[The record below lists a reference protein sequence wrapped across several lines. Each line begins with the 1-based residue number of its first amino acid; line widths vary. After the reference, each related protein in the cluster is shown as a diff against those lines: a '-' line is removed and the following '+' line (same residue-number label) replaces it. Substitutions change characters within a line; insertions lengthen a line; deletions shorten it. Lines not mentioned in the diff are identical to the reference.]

1 MKEISLIKHA
11 KGALGL
17 RVFGLG
23 PNLKPTNGLIKL
35 QKLLD
40 NNAFWAK
47 DRTIN
52 DLKKCLANSDVV
64 ISLWVGK
71 EIVGFGRALTDGI
84 YRGVL
89 WDIVIDQNH
98 QGKGFG
104 TLIVKN
110 LLSSKKIKNT
120 KELSFLEAELI
131 TGKTHQIRKHC
142 YELGF
147 PIVGD
152 KKYFFS
158 VSVNRATKFFCIIVS
173 SICIPTVLGS
183 KPILTPSP
191 KIDPLLTQLVTKI
204 NNIMRN
210 FLIIF

>member
-1 MKEISLIKHA
+1 MTEISLITHS

-17 RVFGLG
+17 RFFGLG
-23 PNLKPTNGLIKL
+23 PNLKPTNGLGKL

-47 DRTIN
+47 NRTIN
-52 DLKKCLANSDVV
+52 DLKKCLANSDVI

-98 QGKGFG
+98 QGKGYG

-110 LLSSKKIKNT
+110 LLSSKKIKKT
-120 KELSFLEAELI
+120 KKLYLMTTNKKLFYTQFEFKEVISQNVLI
-131 TGKTHQIRKHC
+131 REI
-142 YELGF
+142 
-147 PIVGD
+147 
-152 KKYFFS
+152 
-158 VSVNRATKFFCIIVS
+158 
-173 SICIPTVLGS
+173 
-183 KPILTPSP
+183 
-191 KIDPLLTQLVTKI
+191 
-204 NNIMRN
+204 
-210 FLIIF
+210 